1 MARQRMVTRTIN
13 ATLVHALVVNPTTK
27 EVSEQDITLAGTYND
42 VKSLDKALSKLNN
55 ETTHIVSVF
64 ETKVV
69 GNLYGMTEQEFL
81 AHASIIQKP
90 ATEESESAE

>member
-1 MARQRMVTRTIN
+1 MVTRTIN
-13 ATLVHALVVNPTTK
+13 ATVVHALIVNPTTK

-64 ETKVV
+64 NTRVV

-81 AHASIIQKP
+81 AHASIIEKP
-90 ATEESESAE
+90 AKEDEATAE